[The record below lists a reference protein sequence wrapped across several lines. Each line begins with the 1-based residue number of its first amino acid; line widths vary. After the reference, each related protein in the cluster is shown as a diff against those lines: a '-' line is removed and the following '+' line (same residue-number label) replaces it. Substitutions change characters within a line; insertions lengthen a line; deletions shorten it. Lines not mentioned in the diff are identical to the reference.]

1 MTYIEL
7 RNHIDDIGQQ
17 IAHLEDLLTYDELDH
32 ENTIEQLD
40 YLNNQLRLLI
50 TAHPLY
56 TSQYIVAMHINRNN

>member
-7 RNHIDDIGQQ
+7 RNHIDDIGLQ
-17 IAHLEDLLTYDELDH
+17 IAQLEDLLTYDELDH

-50 TAHPLY
+50 TEYPLY